1 MEHPW
6 AEANRLAMHQ
16 PAGMRPKVCKDSPS
30 LKEDELYSAILK
42 AIRSLVQG
50 PQEEMASPCRK
61 LLYIASVVKMPRSIP
76 L

>member
-50 PQEEMASPCRK
+50 TRK
-61 LLYIASVVKMPRSIP
+61 KWHHPAGSSYTLHLW
-76 L
+76 